1 MGLSAMRAEE
11 RAERE
16 DFSMM
21 TVTRRRALRY
31 FGMSVALGAV
41 IAALPSAAQDRTS
54 VKIGYA
60 ISKTGPNSGGAGIT
74 TLPNYVLWVKE
85 VNDAG
90 GLEMPDGKKLPIEV
104 IEYDD
109 RSSAEEVVRSI
120 ERLATQDKVDFI
132 LPPWGTGFNLA
143 VAPLFDR
150 FGYPQLAVSAVTDKA
165 PEFVKRWKKS
175 YWMLGGGDDYTSAL
189 AGLLTKAAGDG
200 TINKKI
206 AMISVADG
214 FGIDLVTAARP
225 SFKDAGFEVVYD
237 VTYPAGTTDFTPM
250 INEAAAGGAD
260 TFVAFSYPPETFA
273 ITQQAQ
279 VAKFNPKILYLGVGT
294 GFPVYGEK
302 NGANAEG
309 IMSLGGIDPKNDANA
324 AYRKRHQDVTG
335 QAPDLWGSVITY
347 NSLQMLQEA
356 IKRRGLDRDAVA
368 DELSNGTFQT
378 VLGEVKLEDNQLRK
392 LWFGGQ
398 WQNGQFVAV
407 APVDR
412 EGAAPAILPKPAW
425 K

>member
-1 MGLSAMRAEE
+1 MT
-11 RAERE
+11 
-16 DFSMM
+16 

-31 FGMSVALGAV
+31 IGMSTALLAA
-41 IAALPSAAQDRTS
+41 IASSSATAQDRTS

-60 ISKTGPNSGGAGIT
+60 ISKTGPNAGGAGIT
-74 TLPNYVLWVKE
+74 TLPNYQLWVKE

-90 GLEMPDGKKLPIEV
+90 GLELPDGKRLPIEV

-165 PEFVKRWKKS
+165 PEFVRRWKKS
-175 YWMLGGGDDYTSAL
+175 FWLLGGGSDYTDAL
-189 AGLLTKAAGDG
+189 AGLLTKAHGEG
-200 TINKKI
+200 KINNKI

-225 SFKDAGFEVVYD
+225 SFKEAAFDVVYD

-250 INEAAAGGAD
+250 INEAAASGAD

-279 VAKFNPKILYLGVGT
+279 VAKFSPKVLYLGVGT
-294 GFPVYGEK
+294 GFPDYGAK

-309 IMSLGGIDPKNDANA
+309 IMSLGGIDPKNEANA
-324 AYRKRHQDVTG
+324 AYRKRHEEVIG
-335 QAPDLWGSVITY
+335 KAPDLWGSVVTY
-347 NSLQMLQEA
+347 ASLQMLEQA
-356 IKRRGLDRDAVA
+356 IKRRGLDRDAVSE
-368 DELSNGTFQT
+368 ELSTGTFET
-378 VLGEVKLEDNQLRK
+378 ALGEVKLEDNQLRK

-407 APVDR
+407 APVER
-412 EGAAPAILPKPAW
+412 EGAVPAILPKPEW
-425 K
+425 KAQ